1 MAEAQ
6 KSAQTAAP
14 NGVRSLLAVDEPA
27 PFEVY
32 NDIGAAPVLLVC
44 DHASRFIPRAL
55 AGLGLSEAELCRHIA
70 WDIGI
75 ADHTVCRIDGL
86 LPSHREDA

>member
-1 MAEAQ
+1 MAA
-6 KSAQTAAP
+6 
-14 NGVRSLLAVDEPA
+14 DEPA

-32 NDIGAAPVLLVC
+32 NESGAAPVLLVC

-70 WDIGI
+70 WDMGI

>member
-1 MAEAQ
+1 MAEV
-6 KSAQTAAP
+6 SASPDVT
-14 NGVRSLLAVDEPA
+14 PA
-27 PFEVY
+27 K
-32 NDIGAAPVLLVC
+32 
-44 DHASRFIPRAL
+44 
-55 AGLGLSEAELCRHIA
+55 LCRHIA